1 MATKENLDHMVTKE
15 NLDHMATKENLDHM
29 ATKENLDHMVMQW
42 AVISRVPPSVG
53 DGHLWG
59 RLM

>member
-1 MATKENLDHMVTKE
+1 MAKKE